1 MSEFSGL
8 TAAVTGAGS
17 GIGLETAKLLKERG
31 ATVYGLDLNEG
42 DMAGTAT
49 FIKCDVG
56 DDQSVA
62 AAFQAIPTL
71 DILVNNAAI
80 SSTGTVESNSSEEW
94 ALNFNINVIGMAR
107 TSRNALPLLRKKIGR
122 AHV

>member
-1 MSEFSGL
+1 MSEFAGL
-8 TAAVTGAGS
+8 SAAVTGAGS

-56 DDQSVA
+56 DDQSVT
-62 AAFQAIPTL
+62 AAFKAIPAL

-94 ALNFNINVIGMAR
+94 E
-107 TSRNALPLLRKKIGR
+107 IGR